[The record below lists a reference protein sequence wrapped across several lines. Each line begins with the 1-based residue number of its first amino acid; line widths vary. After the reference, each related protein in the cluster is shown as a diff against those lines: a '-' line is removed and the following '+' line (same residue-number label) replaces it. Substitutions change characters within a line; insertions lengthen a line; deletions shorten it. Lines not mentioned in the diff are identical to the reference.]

1 MPTPTYLTPPQ
12 HKMPKN
18 TNMAKRFAAET
29 KNKKAFQ
36 AALDNKVGIIGRV
49 EKALGNG
56 GFQITIQDD
65 KTIKTVQGL
74 IRGVFKGG
82 AKSEAFV
89 MAGMYVILAKAEGR
103 SPVHEI
109 VGVVNKKKDLKALK
123 DAGAV
128 PAALIQESAAD
139 DLFDYAGID
148 EDAEMEG
155 DDKKAY
161 NRVAAKH
168 AVARSGVKE
177 ALEALVPES
186 PEKVRRAH
194 MAAPVAPGAPVKKA
208 PVPSAVQADNIPSM
222 LWGARDDEPALLQ
235 PVFLPANASNWED
248 DEIDISAI

>member
-1 MPTPTYLTPPQ
+1 
-12 HKMPKN
+12 
-18 TNMAKRFAAET
+18 MAKRFAAET

-56 GFQITIQDD
+56 GFQITTAEDG
-65 KTIKTVQGL
+65 KTKTVQGL

-82 AKSEAFV
+82 AKSEAFLV
-89 MAGMYVILAKAEGR
+89 AGMYVILAKAEGR

-109 VGVVNKKKDLKALK
+109 LGVINKKKDLKALK

-128 PAALIQESAAD
+128 PASLIQESAAD
-139 DLFDYAGID
+139 DLFDYAGLD

-186 PEKVRRAH
+186 PEKARRARASVPAA
-194 MAAPVAPGAPVKKA
+194 MAAPVAPGAPKK
-208 PVPSAVQADNIPSM
+208 VPADNIQSM
-222 LWGARDDEPALLQ
+222 LWGARDDETAPLQ

>member
-1 MPTPTYLTPPQ
+1 
-12 HKMPKN
+12 MPKN

-56 GFQITIQDD
+56 GFQITTAEDG
-65 KTIKTVQGL
+65 KTKTVQGL

-82 AKSEAFV
+82 AKSEAFLV
-89 MAGMYVILAKAEGR
+89 AGMYVILAKAEGR

-109 VGVVNKKKDLKALK
+109 LGVINKKKDLKALK
-123 DAGAV
+123 DVGAV
-128 PAALIQESAAD
+128 PASLIQESAAD
-139 DLFDYAGID
+139 DLFDYAGLD

-186 PEKVRRAH
+186 PEKARRAR
-194 MAAPVAPGAPVKKA
+194 ASVPAPVAPGAPKKV
-208 PVPSAVQADNIPSM
+208 PVPSDNIPSM
-222 LWGARDDEPALLQ
+222 LWGARDDETAPLQ
-235 PVFLPANASNWED
+235 PVFLPANASNLED